1 MAELHHVIGAI
12 LRDIAQARVTS
23 DLYTRDVSRYYE
35 QDSLLRIFP
44 VPRSEISEVN
54 IDLRFAISRIEP
66 DPDRTTEK
74 NAKTAGI
81 MEPYSER
88 LVNSIFDGLTS
99 TPTAEKGII
108 TVPPPAPAPIPTPPT
123 PPPPEIVW
131 LDVINYTFSPDFRS
145 ALRTKIVDCF
155 ESSVY
160 GLIDPQNNL
169 LDVEALLDLLK
180 DVVDASIYQK
190 AEIAAFMKDS
200 DFSGPIKTAVTT
212 RMKSDLESMR
222 VEIEFVRR
230 AAEDYIV
237 EVDVTSDKLQEVPE
251 AALSS
256 IKLTTSMR
264 NYTWSQVEQKDE
276 RIIRRLI
283 PE

>member
-1 MAELHHVIGAI
+1 MAELHQVIGAI

-66 DPDRTTEK
+66 DPDRTVEK

-81 MEPYSER
+81 LEPYSER
-88 LVNSIFDGLTS
+88 LVNSIFEGLTS
-99 TPTAEKGII
+99 TPTAQDN
-108 TVPPPAPAPIPTPPT
+108 PS
-123 PPPPEIVW
+123 W
-131 LDVINYTFSPDFRS
+131 LEAIHNLDSPDFRS
-145 ALRTKIVDCF
+145 DLRSRILDCF
-155 ESSVY
+155 ESNVY
-160 GLIDPQNNL
+160 GLIDKQNNL
-169 LDVEALLDLLK
+169 LDVEALLDFVK

-190 AEIAAFMKDS
+190 AEIAAFLKDG
-200 DFSGPIKTAVTT
+200 DFSGPVKAAVTT

-222 VEIEFVRR
+222 VEIEFARS
-230 AAEDYIV
+230 AAEDYII